1 MDAHDA
7 ATDHGLD
14 DTRVIPRLDL
24 LSERIGRRSTRVEL
38 DAVSCELGRVLDVSA
53 EGMRVFAR
61 GVQVR
66 EEGETFD
73 LTVHAPLGH
82 FSVPARV
89 AWTRSLGPQRVEY
102 GIEFV
107 DLPATSRAQLNLLA
121 RGSCLDHDRR
131 AA

>member
-1 MDAHDA
+1 MDAHDS

-14 DTRVIPRLDL
+14 DTRVIQRPDL
-24 LSERIGRRSTRVEL
+24 ADERNGRCSSRIEL
-38 DAVSCELGRVLDVSA
+38 GAVSCGLGRVLDVSSD
-53 EGMRVFAR
+53 GMRVFAR
-61 GVQVR
+61 GIQVR

-82 FSVPARV
+82 FAVPARI
-89 AWTRSLGPQRVEY
+89 AWTRSLGPRRIEY

-107 DLPATSRAQLNLLA
+107 DLPSEARAQLNLLA
-121 RGSCLDHDRR
+121 RGSCLDEDRR